1 MGALIE
7 AAIGAA
13 IGAVVGEVIVCT
25 DNERWKPYHTTT
37 KELAWH
43 RSHGNSVIQ
52 HPSNSIIAK
61 ISITNRKLACRSV
74 AVLWLVSQSHCFS
87 LTSPYQRTDRAFPTS
102 FLGKRR
108 RKGASR

>member
-1 MGALIE
+1 MGAVIE

-37 KELAWH
+37 RELAWH

-52 HPSNSIIAK
+52 HPSISIIAK
-61 ISITNRKLACRSV
+61 ISITNRNLACRSV
-74 AVLWLVSQSHCFS
+74 AVLWLVSHCCS

-102 FLGKRR
+102 FLGKRG